1 MVSKRA
7 GDLRGAE
14 TAERPQR
21 EGDAGFGRHRFVAAD
36 EEQAKRFVADLV
48 GEMRFERRRFP
59 LGVFGQARQCL
70 GVGSLPPQ
78 RVDRQVAGG
87 AVEPAGRVFGHAAP
101 RPGFQGLHERGLND
115 VLDEVEPAHAER
127 PGQHGD
133 EPAELVA
140 KKVLHQRARFAH
152 A

>member
-1 MVSKRA
+1 MLEEDASSVSVGFEPVAHLRIDDRA
-7 GDLRGAE
+7 ARLRGCEPTWRFAFQHLAAHHDPVE
-14 TAERPQR
+14 
-21 EGDAGFGRHRFVAAD
+21 AGLGVRRH
-36 EEQAKRFVADLV
+36 AKRVAL
-48 GEMRFERRRFP
+48 GRRQILR
-59 LGVFGQARQCL
+59 LRN
-70 GVGSLPPQ
+70 
-78 RVDRQVAGG
+78 
-87 AVEPAGRVFGHAAP
+87 PAARVFGHAAP

-140 KKVLHQRARFAH
+140 KKVLYPRAWFAH